1 MSHLRQRAGTCA
13 HFASPTIIK
22 TALGPVECASYGEG
36 PAIIALHGGL
46 GGFDQSLLLARAA
59 LSTPGYQILA
69 ISRPGYL
76 GTPLNAGQT
85 PEEQADL
92 CKALL
97 DALEIGKAAIIAV
110 SAGGLA
116 ALQFALRHPERCWG
130 LVLVSAATGHLD
142 APPEVPRRLA
152 AMRLL
157 SRIPFATALVR
168 WRMRLTPEASARR
181 SIAAADLRRSTLAH
195 PDAGPLMLALSLSVL
210 ERLPERLPGVMNDM
224 AQLEAADVYPLED
237 IPPPVLVVHGT
248 GDRVVPFSHALE
260 VANRMERSELMA
272 IENGEHVSLFTH
284 LDVIRDRVRLF
295 LARHVPTPSC
305 AQSDATRR
313 CGS

>member
-1 MSHLRQRAGTCA
+1 MPNLVQRQRAGTCA
-13 HFASPTIIK
+13 HFVSPTMIQ

-59 LSTPGYQILA
+59 ISPPRFRILA

-76 GTPLNAGQT
+76 GTPLSAGAT
-85 PEEQADL
+85 PEKQADL
-92 CKALL
+92 CSALL
-97 DALEIGKAAIIAV
+97 DALGINSAAIIAV

-116 ALQFALRHPERCWG
+116 ALQFVLRHPERCWG

-142 APPEVPRRLA
+142 APPEVPDRLT

-157 SRIPFATALVR
+157 SRIPFATALMR
-168 WRMRLTPEASARR
+168 WRMGLTPEASARR
-181 SIAAADLRRSTLAH
+181 SIAAADLRQSTLAH
-195 PDAGPLMLALSLSVL
+195 PEAGPLMHALSSSVL
-210 ERLPERLPGVMNDM
+210 QRLRERLPGVTNDM
-224 AQLEAADVYPLED
+224 AQLEAMDGYPLQD
-237 IPPPVLVVHGT
+237 IAGPVLVVHGT

-284 LDVIRDRVRLF
+284 LDAIRERVGIF
-295 LARHVPTPSC
+295 LARHTPV
-305 AQSDATRR
+305 R
-313 CGS
+313 